1 MVRVSADSTC
11 DLSPDLL
18 QRFNVAITP
27 LSITV
32 GDQVFE
38 MVLTYT
44 PTMSFVLWMQEKPAL
59 RGPSMCTSTKNIF
72 NG

>member
-44 PTMSFVLWMQEKPAL
+44 PTMSFVL
-59 RGPSMCTSTKNIF
+59 
-72 NG
+72 